1 MPEKQA
7 LGMTMQISQE
17 YINNLAM
24 EMIRENLLAALGGS
38 DKFVEEITKE
48 ILNTKVD
55 KDNGKV
61 NSYSSRSDIPYIQYL
76 INQTIREEVTGTLRE
91 MLDEKRPEIRE
102 KIRKELM
109 KKNTVNK
116 FFDAFTNV
124 ISESLEN
131 RWKTRFEIN
140 FEEDKH
146 DNY

>member
-17 YINNLAM
+17 YINNLAT

-38 DKFVEEITKE
+38 DKFVEELTKE

-55 KDNGKV
+55 RDNGRV
-61 NSYSSRSDIPYIQYL
+61 SSYSSRSDIPYIQYL
-76 INQTIREEVTGTLRE
+76 INKTIREEVTGTLQE

-116 FFDAFTNV
+116 FFDAFTNT

-131 RWKTRFEIN
+131 KWLTKFEIN
-140 FEEDKH
+140 FEEVKH

>member
-38 DKFVEEITKE
+38 DKFVEELTKE

-61 NSYSSRSDIPYIQYL
+61 KSYSSRDDIPYIQYL
-76 INQTIREEVTGTLRE
+76 INKTIREEVVGTLQE

-116 FFDAFTNV
+116 FFDAFTYT
-124 ISESLEN
+124 ISKSLEN
-131 RWKTRFEIN
+131 EWRTRFEIN
-140 FEEDKH
+140 FVEDRN